1 LPKAQ
6 VGSAGP
12 RRNRG
17 LAHRCHM
24 SAVAKTTMLSRRA
37 ACDPAAPDELNQKTA
52 KGARLS
58 SFVILEFCLPGPLS
72 GKRPDA
78 E

>member
-1 LPKAQ
+1 
-6 VGSAGP
+6 
-12 RRNRG
+12 
-17 LAHRCHM
+17 M
-24 SAVAKTTMLSRRA
+24 SPVAKTTILSRRA
-37 ACDPAAPDELNQKTA
+37 ACDPAGPDELNQKTV

-72 GKRPDA
+72 GKRRDA